1 MTVILC
7 IFCLSLP
14 VCFLA
19 NFLNCFIASLSVYL
33 PFVYSRLEL
42 VVPDK
47 PKLSELE
54 APQEDEILC
63 TEVFKNK
70 TYEHVNYPP
79 FVEEDKQD
87 GPGELDPIINSKFLV
102 PSYRL
107 HFCTLGCDIWVVR
120 TFDNYK
126 LWTFVFC

>member
-1 MTVILC
+1 MHIHAYLHDCHLVYFL
-7 IFCLSLP
+7 LLP

-19 NFLNCFIASLSVYL
+19 NFPNCFIASLSVYL
-33 PFVYSRLEL
+33 SSQSLYVFLDSRLEL

-54 APQEDEILC
+54 APPEDEVLC

-87 GPGELDPIINSKFLV
+87 GPGELDDNVIIQL
-102 PSYRL
+102 L
-107 HFCTLGCDIWVVR
+107 
-120 TFDNYK
+120 
-126 LWTFVFC
+126 